1 MSDDECLDIARRVAS
16 AIDTSRCDM
25 VLVTGS
31 ASRGIAD
38 RSSDVDVYLYLADGA
53 DATRSMQ
60 PSLAASGAVLLFG
73 VPTATGRFEKFR
85 LGGRYVDVEQVGCGV
100 LDAIAGRVAMGGVD
114 PNDIK
119 TIIGVRD
126 AIALHGAST
135 LRTWQERTL
144 LTDQV
149 ANFGGRSVGRPNP
162 VATRALYDLTW
173 ARADELSYVAR
184 VAPVLLA
191 GLGLLG
197 AVNRQWVSI
206 DDPKW
211 MPWQVDRLAVKPPAL
226 MDGFRTALTVPTEE
240 STDVADGLLDE
251 ILDLVDEH
259 VEGAD
264 TRPARFALHLRTT
277 PDSSNEH
284 S

>member
-1 MSDDECLDIARRVAS
+1 
-16 AIDTSRCDM
+16 
-25 VLVTGS
+25 
-31 ASRGIAD
+31 
-38 RSSDVDVYLYLADGA
+38 
-53 DATRSMQ
+53 MQ

-85 LGGRYVDVEQVGCGV
+85 LDGRYVDVEQVGCGV

-119 TIIGVRD
+119 TVIGVRD

-144 LTDQV
+144 LTDQL
-149 ANFGGRSVGRPNP
+149 ANSEVGRLGGRILSP
-162 VATRALYDLTW
+162 AALYDLTW

-226 MDGFRTALTVPTEE
+226 MNGFRTALTVPTEDVDRRGGATARARSWILWMNTSREPTHAPPASPSTSARRPTRRMSTRE
-240 STDVADGLLDE
+240 SF
-251 ILDLVDEH
+251 
-259 VEGAD
+259 
-264 TRPARFALHLRTT
+264 TRTQSTATPQGELRSGR
-277 PDSSNEH
+277 P
-284 S
+284 

>member
-38 RSSDVDVYLYLADGA
+38 QSSDVDVYLYLADGA

-100 LDAIAGRVAMGGVD
+100 LDAIAGRVAMGSVD

-149 ANFGGRSVGRPNP
+149 ATSEVHRLGDRILSP
-162 VATRALYDLTW
+162 RALYDLTW
-173 ARADELSYVAR
+173 ARADEVSYVAR

-226 MDGFRTALTVPTEE
+226 MDGFRRALTVPTEV
-240 STDVADGLLDE
+240 STEVAE
-251 ILDLVDEH
+251 R
-259 VEGAD
+259 
-264 TRPARFALHLRTT
+264 TARGNPGSRG
-277 PDSSNEH
+277 
-284 S
+284 

>member
-73 VPTATGRFEKFR
+73 VKTATGRFEKFR

-100 LDAIAGRVAMGGVD
+100 LDAIAGRVAMGSVD

-149 ANFGGRSVGRPNP
+149 ATSEVGRLGGRILSP
-162 VATRALYDLTW
+162 RALYDLTW

-226 MDGFRTALTVPTEE
+226 LDGFRTALTVPTED
-240 STDVADGLLDE
+240 STEVAGGLLDE
-251 ILDLVDEH
+251 ILDLVDEY

-264 TRPARFALHLRTT
+264 TRPARFSLHLRTT

>member
-31 ASRGIAD
+31 TSRGIAD

-100 LDAIAGRVAMGGVD
+100 LDAIAGRVAMGSVD

-144 LTDQV
+144 LTDQL
-149 ANFGGRSVGRPNP
+149 ANSEVGRLGGRILSP
-162 VATRALYDLTW
+162 RALYDLTW

-226 MDGFRTALTVPTEE
+226 LDGFRTALTVPTED

-264 TRPARFALHLRTT
+264 TRPARFSLHLRTT